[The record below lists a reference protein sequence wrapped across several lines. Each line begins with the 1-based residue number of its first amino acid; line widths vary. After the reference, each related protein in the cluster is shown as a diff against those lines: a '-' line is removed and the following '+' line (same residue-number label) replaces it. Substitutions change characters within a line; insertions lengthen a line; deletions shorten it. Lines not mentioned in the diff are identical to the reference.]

1 MGFMDNMK
9 ETLNDGIENISVT
22 ENGAVGF
29 SSTGKNLLDFF
40 FAVSSMRN
48 QSDMEINR
56 KYEKAY
62 ADDALLAL
70 KLLAYVRDV
79 RGGLGEK
86 RTPRTIYRYLAQT
99 QPKIA
104 KAIIPLIPEYGRWDD
119 LYAFFGTKLQEDAV
133 GVIAEQFTKDL
144 LNRKNNKPISLL
156 AKWLPSENAS
166 SKESKKRAKI
176 IREFLSLTSRN
187 YRKTLS
193 DLRGYLKVV
202 EKKMSSGEWSEINY
216 EAVPSKANVLYRNA
230 FLKHDEERR
239 RSYLES
245 LAKGEVKIN
254 SSTNFPH
261 DIVHAY
267 SNGYRGWGFPSIS
280 AVDDALEALWKAL
293 PNMVG
298 ENDNTLVVRD
308 GSGSMTVT
316 IDPNAKTTALDVS
329 TALAV
334 YFAERAGG
342 EYKNKFITFSNY
354 PRFIDLSKCKTLA
367 DKLRKCYAEDD
378 CSNTDIEATFDL
390 VLDTAITHHLTQEEL
405 PKNIL
410 IVSDMEFDG
419 ATSYGWNPDKR
430 RMDTLFERIEKKFK
444 SHGYMMPR
452 LVFWNVNSR
461 TGTIPVKENALG
473 VALVSG
479 FSVNICNMVLSGEL
493 DPYKCLV
500 DQLETERYKPVEV
513 AVEGLI

>member
-1 MGFMDNMK
+1 MGFMNNMK
-9 ETLNDGIENISVT
+9 ETLNNGISNISYT

-29 SSTGKNLLDFF
+29 SSTGKNILDLN
-40 FAVSSMRN
+40 FAVASLRTKPESEIEMR
-48 QSDMEINR
+48 
-56 KYEKAY
+56 YEKAY
-62 ADDALLAL
+62 ADDVLLAL
-70 KLLAYVRDV
+70 KWLFFARDV

-86 RTPRTIYRYLAQT
+86 RTPRTIFRYLAQT

-119 LYAFFGTKLQEDAV
+119 MFAFFGTELQNDAV
-133 GVIAEQFTKDL
+133 VEIVKQFNSDL
-144 LNRKNNKPISLL
+144 LKRKNNKPISLL
-156 AKWLPSENAS
+156 AKWMPSENAS
-166 SKESKKRAKI
+166 SKTTKKRARI
-176 IREFLSLTSRN
+176 IREVMGYSSRE

-202 EKKMSSGEWSEINY
+202 EKKMSSGEWKEINY

-230 FLKHDEERR
+230 FLKHDEDRR

-245 LAKGEVKIN
+245 LAKGEAKIN
-254 SSTNFPH
+254 SSVNFPH

-267 SNGYRGWGFPSIS
+267 SKGYRGWGIPTIKI
-280 AVDDALEALWKAL
+280 DEALEALWKAL
-293 PNMVG
+293 PDMVG
-298 ENDNTLVVRD
+298 ENENTLVVRD
-308 GSGSMTVT
+308 GSGSMTTT
-316 IDPNAKTTALDVS
+316 IDSNARTTALDVS

-342 EYKNKFITFSNY
+342 EFKNKFITFSSR
-354 PRFIDLSKCKTLA
+354 PKFIDLSKCKTLA

-378 CSNTDIEATFDL
+378 CSNTNIEATFDL
-390 VLDTAITHHLTQEEL
+390 ILDTAITHHLTQEDL

-419 ATSYGWNPDKR
+419 ATSFGWNADKR
-430 RMDTLFERIEKKFK
+430 RMKTLFETIEDKFK
-444 SHGYMMPR
+444 QHGYMMPR

-461 TGTIPVKENALG
+461 TETIPVKENTLG

-479 FSVNICNMVLSGEL
+479 FSVNICKMVLSGEL

-500 DQLETERYKPVEV
+500 SQLEVERYMPVEA
-513 AVEGLI
+513 AVKGLI